1 MLTYRPPI
9 REMRFLLEAF
19 GYDQVAAL
27 DDYAAYDLETAM
39 ALLEQT
45 GQFGVSTLLPL
56 NEVGDVEGLKWDAET
71 GAVKTPSGFREAYG
85 ALRDNGFIG
94 ITATEDFGGGNA
106 PESVGTFMGEITSA
120 CNKSLGMCPGLTRG
134 LIEALSAHG
143 SDDQKAKFLPN
154 LISGQWSGT
163 MCLTEPQCG
172 TDLGLCRMKAEP
184 DGDGY
189 RLTGT
194 KIWIT
199 FGEHDL
205 TENIVHLV
213 LARLPDA
220 PEGIKGISTFIVPKF
235 ALEDGKPNNVKC
247 TGLEHKMGI
256 HGSPTCVIDMEDSK
270 GYLVGEP
277 HKGMRVMFTM
287 MNAARLHVG
296 VEAIAGAEISYQ
308 TALAFAK
315 DRRQSR
321 SLDPEKQD
329 PNAPADNIL
338 VHPDVRRML
347 LNQKSTNEGLRALAL
362 WTAMQIDLAHGSK
375 DEKVREEA
383 SDLAALLTPVVK
395 SYGTERGTANI
406 SEAMQVCGGS
416 GFTKDWHIEQYYRDT
431 RITMIYE
438 GTNHIQA
445 LDLVGRKLPMKG
457 GRLMQTFSARITDL
471 IRRNADNE
479 GMSEFLPHLKTA
491 SKNLNAI
498 TMELAAKGME
508 DREEAG
514 AAASNY
520 LNVFALTAL
529 SYAWCVMLE
538 KALAEDSAFAKTKVK
553 TARYFFE
560 NVLPEQT
567 SLLALVRAGKKNMMA
582 LDVEEFEVA

>member
-19 GYDQVAAL
+19 GYDQIASL
-27 DDYAAYDLETAM
+27 DAYAAYDLETAV
-39 ALLEQT
+39 ALLDQT

-56 NEVGDVEGLKWDAET
+56 NEVGDTEGLKWDAET
-71 GAVKTPSGFREAYG
+71 GAVKTPTGFREAWG
-85 ALRDNGFIG
+85 SLRDAGFLG
-94 ITATEDFGGGNA
+94 LTGPEAYGGGNA
-106 PESVGTFMGEITSA
+106 PEAIGSMMGEITAS

-134 LIEALSAHG
+134 LIEALAAHG
-143 SDDQKAKFLPN
+143 SEEQKKQFLPN
-154 LISGQWSGT
+154 LITGQWSGT

-172 TDLGLCRMKAEP
+172 TDLGMCRMKAEP
-184 DGDGY
+184 DGDAY

-199 FGEHDL
+199 FGEHDF

-220 PEGIKGISTFIVPKF
+220 PEGIKGISTFIVPKHTI
-235 ALEDGKPNNVKC
+235 EDGKPNGVKC

-256 HGSPTCVIDMEDSK
+256 HASPTCVIDMEDAK
-270 GYLVGEP
+270 GYLIGKP

-296 VEAIAGAEISYQ
+296 VEALSGAEIAYQ
-308 TALAFAK
+308 TAVAFAK

-321 SLDPEKQD
+321 SLDPEKQELD
-329 PNAPADNIL
+329 KPADNIL

-347 LNQKSTNEGLRALAL
+347 LNQKATNEAMRGLTMWA
-362 WTAMQIDLAHGSK
+362 AMQIDLAHHSK
-375 DEKVREEA
+375 DEKLREEA

-395 SYGTERGTANI
+395 SYCTERGTANI

-416 GFTKDWHIEQYYRDT
+416 GYTKDWHIEQYYRDT

-445 LDLVGRKLPMKG
+445 LDLVGRKLPMHG
-457 GRLMQTFSARITDL
+457 GRLMQTFAARVTDL
-471 IRRNADNE
+471 IRRNKDNE
-479 GMSEFLPHLKTA
+479 VMSEFTAHLKTA

-529 SYAWCVMLE
+529 AYTWCVQLE
-538 KALAEDSAFAKTKVK
+538 KATAEASAYHTTKVK

-560 NVLPEQT
+560 NVLPEQE
-567 SLLALVRAGKKNMMA
+567 SLMAIIRAGKKNMMA
-582 LDVEEFEVA
+582 FDAEEFEPV